1 VALLELRLR
10 ARPEAVGRARNAL
23 SALAAHLPGTLV
35 YDLRLMV
42 SELVTNCLRHGG
54 LAPGDPIQMT
64 VESGDDRVR
73 VEVVSPG
80 RGFRPPRTPPTIYS
94 TSGWGLFLVSRLADR
109 WGVDARGGTRVWLEV
124 DLPSERGIRA
134 G

>member
-1 VALLELRLR
+1 MIDLRLE
-10 ARPEAVGRARNAL
+10 ARPEAVGRARHAIDR
-23 SALAAHLPGTLV
+23 LAGRLPGGILD
-35 YDLRLMV
+35 DLRLMV

-54 LAPGDPIQMT
+54 LAPGDPIQ
-64 VESGDDRVR
+64 VIVDAGDRRVR

-80 RGFRPPRTPPTIYS
+80 DGFRPPDLKPTFYS

-109 WGVDARGGTRVWLEV
+109 WGVDGRDGTRVWLEV
-124 DLPSERGIRA
+124 DHPLQDRRIRA

>member
-1 VALLELRLR
+1 VIDVRLDP
-10 ARPEAVGRARNAL
+10 RPEAVGQARRAIDRL
-23 SALAAHLPGTLV
+23 TGHLPDSMLD
-35 YDLRLMV
+35 DLRLMV

-54 LAPGDPIQMT
+54 LAPGDPIRVI
-64 VESGDDRVR
+64 VEIANGRVR

-80 RGFRPPRTPPTIYS
+80 DGFRPPDRQPTLYS

-109 WGVDARGGTRVWLEV
+109 WGVDTQGGTRVWLEV
-124 DLPSERGIRA
+124 DDPTRARGFQA